1 MGVDSLLSRRR
12 VEQKVCECSWEG
24 VLGGGGAHAVNAV
37 GAGQV
42 AVLLEEKG
50 SLAEENR
57 ALREEKAQLEADAAG
72 AASKKLQLLQ
82 AQVEE
87 LQEENYRWVPGGE
100 GGAQGPHGTLIV

>member
-1 MGVDSLLSRRR
+1 M
-12 VEQKVCECSWEG
+12 
-24 VLGGGGAHAVNAV
+24 GGGSHAVNAV

-100 GGAQGPHGTLIV
+100 GGGGGHRVPMGR